1 MAYEKEKDVEK
12 FAEKIDFE
20 NTSISVGVY
29 SYDEGDAKLGI
40 SRENTKEDGSKAF
53 SKLGRMTKEEAEKVL
68 PVIQKAL
75 EQM

>member
-12 FAEKIDFE
+12 FAE
-20 NTSISVGVY
+20 TISFGETEITVGVY
-29 SYDEGDAKLGI
+29 SYDEGAPKLGI
-40 SRENTKEDGSKAF
+40 SRENIKEDGSKAF
-53 SKLGRMTKEEAEKVL
+53 SKLGRMTKDEVEKVV